1 MCQNKKKSSKKSNK
15 KIIQQKWKKTNHF
28 LQNKIAW
35 ENHSD
40 EKKIEKM
47 WISLNNQIQIPAQIQ
62 ILKSWSKKVRD
73 FYWNLTKWC
82 FKIGLDGYIWRLQ
95 IWVSIQDLKNLKIL
109 MQILN
114 CNQSKSGKVLFM
126 YVLVKEKLLLK
137 QEIKIGHF
145 VSGLLIGIFKLFDL
159 DYSKTEKSTNIINC
173 MKKKNRFCCINAK
186 KNITTY
192 KWKYNSQFR

>member
-1 MCQNKKKSSKKSNK
+1 
-15 KIIQQKWKKTNHF
+15 
-28 LQNKIAW
+28 
-35 ENHSD
+35 
-40 EKKIEKM
+40 
-47 WISLNNQIQIPAQIQ
+47 
-62 ILKSWSKKVRD
+62 
-73 FYWNLTKWC
+73 
-82 FKIGLDGYIWRLQ
+82 
-95 IWVSIQDLKNLKIL
+95 

-186 KNITTY
+186 KKPLLRINENIIVSFD
-192 KWKYNSQFR
+192 KDFRSDIKIKLKN

>member
-1 MCQNKKKSSKKSNK
+1 MQN
-15 KIIQQKWKKTNHF
+15 
-28 LQNKIAW
+28 
-35 ENHSD
+35 
-40 EKKIEKM
+40 
-47 WISLNNQIQIPAQIQ
+47 
-62 ILKSWSKKVRD
+62 
-73 FYWNLTKWC
+73 
-82 FKIGLDGYIWRLQ
+82 
-95 IWVSIQDLKNLKIL
+95 
-109 MQILN
+109 LN

-186 KNITTY
+186 KTLLRINENIIVSFD
-192 KWKYNSQFR
+192 KDFRSGIKIKTKLKN